1 MDWAIDVAKA
11 RGSGI
16 NSWGA
21 RHNRHVS
28 DLASGHFNFRI
39 VGRRHLAS
47 EDRTALVLLV
57 TFHVM
62 RRAATRASQRLPRIG
77 RHFRTAIG
85 TYRHQRCLS
94 LYLKT

>member
-28 DLASGHFNFRI
+28 DLASGHFNFRMSGGAILHPKI
-39 VGRRHLAS
+39 VQPLFS
-47 EDRTALVLLV
+47 
-57 TFHVM
+57 
-62 RRAATRASQRLPRIG
+62 S
-77 RHFRTAIG
+77 
-85 TYRHQRCLS
+85 
-94 LYLKT
+94 